1 MASNHNKEASMSVM
15 NHRFGG
21 LGFEGLLNVNAV
33 ITIKRLCKDKR
44 KDSCR
49 VVWFSKLKLM
59 FFPVFELMSNVW
71 CTLLMS

>member
-1 MASNHNKEASMSVM
+1 MPLMASNHNKEASMSVM

-21 LGFEGLLNVNAV
+21 LGFEGLFNVNAV

-49 VVWFSKLKLM
+49 VV
-59 FFPVFELMSNVW
+59 FFLQIEVDVFPSL
-71 CTLLMS
+71 